1 MTLDKCES
9 MKKLQAVSFALDD
22 LRLFLDTHPFEK
34 EALANFEN
42 YKKERKQALEEYE
55 KNFGPVLA
63 YCVKE
68 ENQWSWVNTPWPW
81 EGEV

>member
-1 MTLDKCES
+1 MNQDKYNS

-34 EALANFEN
+34 EALSSFEN
-42 YKKERKQALEEYE
+42 FKKQRTQILEDYE
-55 KNFGPVLA
+55 TNFGPILP

-68 ENQWSWVNTPWPW
+68 ENQWTWVDSPWPW

>member
-1 MTLDKCES
+1 MNQDKCDS
-9 MKKLQAVSFALDD
+9 MKNIQAVSFALDD

-34 EALANFEN
+34 EALANYEN
-42 YKKERKQALEEYE
+42 YKKQRTQVLEEYE
-55 KNFGPVLA
+55 KNFGPILS

-68 ENQWSWVNTPWPW
+68 ENKWTWVDSPWPW